1 MLPSA
6 DDAARVFAVSEI
18 TNLIKT
24 TLEGRFP
31 RVMVTGEVSNFRPAA
46 SGHWYFS
53 LKDADAVIQ
62 CAMFRGS
69 QRHARSVPADGD
81 LVEVA
86 GAISV
91 YPPRGSYQLIVHSMR
106 QAGRGDILALLD
118 DRKRRLAA
126 EGLFEQNRPLPTLPA
141 AVAVVTSP
149 TGAAIRDIIDVLRRR
164 RTRITIRIVPVPV
177 QGDQAAS
184 RIAAAV
190 RYAGFHRLGE
200 TIIVGRGGGSIEDL
214 LPFSDEAVIRAIAAS
229 PVPVVSAV
237 GHETDW
243 ALSDLAADSR
253 APTPSAA
260 AELVSAVEQDI
271 AERIALRQM
280 DILRGYRSHLDG
292 LQNRLARVGEEELR
306 YRFRNLVQPWY
317 QRLDD
322 ARARIIDGVQGRLQH
337 LRHRVALLHER
348 IDGASPYE
356 PLNRGFALIRDA
368 RTDSIVLR
376 AERVPYGEPLR
387 AQFADGSILVE
398 RIDDEKL

>member
-1 MLPSA
+1 MSHMMPGPQ
-6 DDAARVFAVSEI
+6 RVFAVSEI
-18 TNLIKT
+18 THLIKT
-24 TLEGRFP
+24 TLEGQFP
-31 RVMVTGEVSNFRPAA
+31 RVTVTGEVSNFKPAA

-53 LKDADAVIQ
+53 LKDADAVLQ

-69 QRHARSVPADGD
+69 QRRALTVPADGD
-81 LVEVA
+81 LLEVT

-91 YPPRGSYQLIVHSMR
+91 YPPRGSYQLIVQSLR
-106 QAGRGDILALLD
+106 RAGRGDILALLEE
-118 DRKRRLAA
+118 RKQRLAA
-126 EGLFEQNRPLPTLPA
+126 EGLFARNRPLPTLPA
-141 AVAVVTSP
+141 TVAVVTSP

-164 RTRITIRIVPVPV
+164 RTGIAIRIVPVPV
-177 QGDQAAS
+177 QGDAAAS

-190 RYAGFHRLGE
+190 RYAGAHRLGE

-214 LPFSDEAVIRAIAAS
+214 LPFSDEQVIRAIATS

-271 AERIALRQM
+271 VDRIAFRRE
-280 DILRGYRSHLDG
+280 DVSRGYRVRIDRLRTRLSHMG
-292 LQNRLARVGEEELR
+292 NEELR

-322 ARARIIDGVQGRLQH
+322 ARSGIVDGVQGRMQR
-337 LRHRVALLHER
+337 LRHHVALLNER
-348 IDGASPYE
+348 IAGSSPYE
-356 PLNRGFALIRDA
+356 PLNRGFALIHIA
-368 RTDSIVLR
+368 QSGSIVTR
-376 AERVPYGEPLR
+376 AEHAPHGTALR
-387 AQFADGSILVE
+387 AQFTDGSILVE
-398 RIDDEKL
+398 RIDNAGL